1 MNIRTAEMKLIF
13 SSSIVVSPPYEIN
26 IYLSDYISFKKCM
39 ALKIV
44 FTIQNCFEKTIL
56 YKYFHNLKKKIII
69 CPFHE
74 NVNYLKDKIQ
84 TNIK

>member
-1 MNIRTAEMKLIF
+1 
-13 SSSIVVSPPYEIN
+13 
-26 IYLSDYISFKKCM
+26 M

-44 FTIQNCFEKTIL
+44 FTIQNCFKKTIL

>member
-26 IYLSDYISFKKCM
+26 IYLSDYISFKNCM

-44 FTIQNCFEKTIL
+44 FTMKNCSDKNIL
-56 YKYFHNLKKKIII
+56 FKCLPKLK
-69 CPFHE
+69 
-74 NVNYLKDKIQ
+74 N
-84 TNIK
+84 NIRLRKNHLTR